1 MIFLLHLCKYPQ
13 WINGSIS
20 SICSGIVL
28 TCGFYFRQYQHT
40 AHFNRSYLALVLV
53 AELIMS
59 PISVQVNWCV
69 QQVIWRLWVRVP
81 PGSHSFYQTNSI
93 LISSVWRF
101 QSHLDNLFFYKT
113 VKCALYKSTQST
125 KLMVTFYLFKFVD
138 MFLEV
143 EHALRHVA
151 SKLCN
156 FSTQLIFA
164 GHTSNLAS
172 WPNG

>member
-40 AHFNRSYLALVLV
+40 AHFNRSYLALVIV
-53 AELIMS
+53 AEWIMRPKS
-59 PISVQVNWCV
+59 FHVNWCV
-69 QQVIWRLWVRVP
+69 QLIIWRLWVRVQ
-81 PGSHSFYQTNSI
+81 PGSHFFYQRNSI
-93 LISSVWRF
+93 LISSVWWF

-125 KLMVTFYLFKFVD
+125 NGHILFISICW
-138 MFLEV
+138 
-143 EHALRHVA
+143 HVFGSGTRIA
-151 SKLCN
+151 TCG
-156 FSTQLIFA
+156 F
-164 GHTSNLAS
+164 
-172 WPNG
+172 

>member
-20 SICSGIVL
+20 SICSSIVI

-69 QQVIWRLWVRVP
+69 QHVIWRLWVRVP
-81 PGSHSFYQTNSI
+81 PGSHSFHQRNSI

-125 KLMVTFYLFKFVD
+125 NGHILSISIC
-138 MFLEV
+138 
-143 EHALRHVA
+143 RHVFGSGTRIA
-151 SKLCN
+151 ACG
-156 FSTQLIFA
+156 F
-164 GHTSNLAS
+164 
-172 WPNG
+172 